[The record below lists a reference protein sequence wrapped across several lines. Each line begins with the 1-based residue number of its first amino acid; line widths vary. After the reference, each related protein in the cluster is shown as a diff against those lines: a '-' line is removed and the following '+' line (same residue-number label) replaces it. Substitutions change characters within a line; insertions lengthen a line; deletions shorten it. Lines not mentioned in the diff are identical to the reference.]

1 MLETENTLKTKQK
14 TKIEDHTRE
23 NLIFPICSTADKML
37 KILQGNKK
45 KGKKIFKKWAVKRN
59 TNTRQECRVLT
70 PQNYPTVFPLR
81 HDIFPDFIV
90 LGYKTK

>member
-37 KILQGNKK
+37 KIL
-45 KGKKIFKKWAVKRN
+45 
-59 TNTRQECRVLT
+59 
-70 PQNYPTVFPLR
+70 
-81 HDIFPDFIV
+81 
-90 LGYKTK
+90 